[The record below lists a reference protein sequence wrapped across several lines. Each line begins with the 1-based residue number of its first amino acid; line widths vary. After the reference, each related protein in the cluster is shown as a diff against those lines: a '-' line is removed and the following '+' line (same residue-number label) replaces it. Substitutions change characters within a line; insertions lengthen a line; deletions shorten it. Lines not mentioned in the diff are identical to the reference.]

1 MIGTNFL
8 RSTGI
13 LDAYEE
19 VVSQMLEDG
28 WPTEQSIFE
37 HAAYLLLKW
46 QTENQDK
53 ITMQQADF
61 KKNFLLNT
69 GQPVP

>member
-19 VVSQMLEDG
+19 VVTQMIGDG
-28 WPTEQSIFE
+28 WPTDVSIFE

-46 QTENQDK
+46 QNEH
-53 ITMQQADF
+53 
-61 KKNFLLNT
+61 
-69 GQPVP
+69 

>member
-46 QTENQDK
+46 QTENTDK